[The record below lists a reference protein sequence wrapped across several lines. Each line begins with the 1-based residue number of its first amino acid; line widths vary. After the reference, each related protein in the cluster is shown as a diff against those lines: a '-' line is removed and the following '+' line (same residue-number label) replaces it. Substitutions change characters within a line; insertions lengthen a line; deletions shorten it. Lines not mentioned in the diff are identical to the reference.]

1 MRESQSL
8 NQNWKFARTA
18 EIPAELPEGWESVS
32 LPHTYNAAD
41 GQDGGNDYY
50 RGPAVYVRT
59 LRTPED
65 SKNKEFYLECL
76 GAAMTAE
83 VFLNGTRLSRHEGGF
98 STFRVRLTEALRP
111 TGALR
116 PDSGWNAGDSRDFG
130 GGSGAPV
137 CCGSG

>member
-8 NQNWKFARTA
+8 NQNWKFARTAEIPAELPEGWEKTA

-59 LRTPED
+59 LR
-65 SKNKEFYLECL
+65 
-76 GAAMTAE
+76 
-83 VFLNGTRLSRHEGGF
+83 
-98 STFRVRLTEALRP
+98 
-111 TGALR
+111 
-116 PDSGWNAGDSRDFG
+116 
-130 GGSGAPV
+130 
-137 CCGSG
+137 